1 MERSER
7 TKLYI
12 MKTSKS
18 VVLAWLF
25 ILGMDVCR
33 ANLGETEAQCI
44 AKYGSESDIQTD
56 LGYRQVGDKAGS
68 FSVKTARGSFDIRV
82 IFLNGLSCHESI
94 SNADAS
100 HGLTEDQMK
109 AILDSQSAGFKWR
122 KRKTVYHTDRS
133 DETAGTENW
142 LRSDGATANF
152 FMSGKAAS
160 GELSGE
166 VELSTKEY
174 TVAQHFYDKENGA
187 N

>member
-1 MERSER
+1 
-7 TKLYI
+7 
-12 MKTSKS
+12 MKTSKF
-18 VVLAWLF
+18 VAVAFLF
-25 ILGMDVCR
+25 VSGMGVCR

-44 AKYGSESDIQTD
+44 ARYGSESDIQND
-56 LGYRQVGDKAGS
+56 IGYRQVGDKAAS
-68 FSVKTARGSFDIRV
+68 FNIKTASGSLDVRV
-82 IFLNGLSCHESI
+82 TFLKGLSCHETI

-100 HGLTEDQMK
+100 RGLSEDQMK

-133 DETAGTENW
+133 DETSETENW

-152 FMSGKAAS
+152 LMSGKAAS
-160 GELSGE
+160 GDLSGE

-174 TVAQHFYDKENGA
+174 TLAQHFYDKENGA